1 MKNYTEAENYFQ
13 QSFAYAVDAPKGG
26 HFKYIGS
33 MGGPLDSTHVLFL
46 TVPNGIHKHYNGDY
60 HYRINAY
67 QEMFHSKFEQGKT
80 EEAFVWLEKAFQQSA
95 KENGNDISGKPF
107 EEAIFNTYPTLDQA
121 RFKALKAKYFPLPDT
136 KK

>member
-1 MKNYTEAENYFQ
+1 
-13 QSFAYAVDAPKGG
+13 
-26 HFKYIGS
+26 
-33 MGGPLDSTHVLFL
+33 
-46 TVPNGIHKHYNGDY
+46 
-60 HYRINAY
+60 
-67 QEMFHSKFEQGKT
+67 MFIVQYEQNNIEKAFE
-80 EEAFVWLEKAFQQSA
+80 WLEKAFQQSA